1 MLLKVILKLFEIM
14 NDNSAITY
22 KYFISR
28 QILCC
33 IAMIFFIVSSVI
45 FPGFVGKII
54 DEMNVSSDYNKIMS
68 KCLLMLAA
76 GLIAVISNYVQKVAF
91 SSLGKD
97 ISRGLKELVY
107 KKILIAN
114 INFWNENS
122 VGDIVAVIE
131 KDIEVI
137 EIFLSNTAI
146 GILTNFFLAIGLL
159 FYISS
164 INLSFGILL
173 LIIAIIFA
181 FFYNIIGN
189 KVKKNYAELRN
200 SIARFLAFINETIN
214 NINGI
219 QMTGYEKIVFKDY
232 KANNDRVIIKSLQQV
247 KLNSLTNS
255 MGIFYNVLSVF
266 IVLSFGTIQ
275 NSNGLISAGNIF
287 NLVLY
292 TQRLYSPI
300 LTVTANYLECKKIIP
315 VLNKLIS
322 VLENNDIITSGSYYT
337 DKLQEG
343 YVVFDQVC
351 FQYDKNKTVFK
362 DLNIIINKD
371 DIIGIV
377 GNNGTGKSTLMKLLT
392 KTCKTCGGSIYIDN
406 VNIDDFEISCLRNN
420 IGCMPQNY
428 NFMSGKLRKILDP
441 FCRYEDEDIICVCN
455 DFMLDIRKFHE
466 GLDTLIGENKVNLS
480 GGEAQKISL
489 IRLILENKIIN
500 FMDEPTSEMDMESE
514 KQICNS
520 LPKYLLGKTTLIITH
535 RKEIL
540 KICNKTLEL

>member
-28 QILCC
+28 QILSC

-54 DEMNVSSDYNKIMS
+54 DEMNVSSDYNKIMG

-131 KDIEVI
+131 KDIEAI

-300 LTVTANYLECKKIIP
+300 LTVTANYLECKKLIP

-371 DIIGIV
+371 DIVGIV

-420 IGCMPQNY
+420 IGCMLQNY